1 MKIAISADSTC
12 DLSPELI
19 ERYGV
24 KIIPL
29 TVIMEG
35 KTYRD
40 GVDITPQDIFDTVAR
55 TGVLPKTSACSPEEY
70 HKFFAEILKTAD
82 HVIHYNITSKASA
95 THENAKAAAKEADL
109 AGKVSVVDS
118 LALSTGQALLVLK
131 ACDLVAEGKTPEEIV
146 SITESL
152 RPKIN
157 TSFVPD
163 SLDYLHKGGRC
174 SLASM
179 IGAKILKLHPLI
191 EIADGQMFAK
201 RKLQG
206 NMSACFKKYIAELAA
221 QYPSYDKTRCFI
233 THTHCDPALVTQVR
247 VQMEEL
253 FDFDEVLETYAG
265 SVVTSHCGKGTL
277 GLLFITE

>member
-1 MKIAISADSTC
+1 MKIVISADSTC

-19 ERYGV
+19 EKYNV
-24 KIIPL
+24 KIFPL

-35 KTYRD
+35 NIYRD
-40 GVDITPQDIFDTVAR
+40 GIDIQPQDIFDTVAR
-55 TGVLPKTSACSPEEY
+55 TGVLPKTSSSSPEEY
-70 HKFFAEILKTAD
+70 HKHFADLLKEAD
-82 HVIHYNITSKASA
+82 CVIHYGLTSKASI
-95 THENAKAAAKEADL
+95 TVQNAKTATEEEDIK
-109 AGKVSVVDS
+109 GKAFVVDS
-118 LALSTGQALLVLK
+118 LALSTGQGLLVLK
-131 ACDLVAEGKTPEEIV
+131 ACDLIAEGKTPEEIV
-146 SITESL
+146 AITEAL
-152 RPKIN
+152 RPKVN

-206 NMSACFKKYIAELAA
+206 NMASCFTRYISELAV

-233 THTHCDPALVTQVR
+233 THTHCDPALVAKVR
-247 VQMEEL
+247 AQIEEL
-253 FDFDEVLETYAG
+253 FDFDEIIETFAG
-265 SVVTSHCGKGTL
+265 SVITSHCGKGTL
-277 GLLFITE
+277 GLLFITD

>member
-1 MKIAISADSTC
+1 MKIKITADSTC

-19 ERYGV
+19 KRYDVG
-24 KIIPL
+24 ILPL
-29 TVIMEG
+29 TVVMDG
-35 KTYRD
+35 KTYLD
-40 GVDITPQDIFDTVAR
+40 GVDIVPQDIFDTVAR
-55 TGVLPKTSACSPEEY
+55 TKVLPKTSAASPEEY
-70 HKFFAEILKTAD
+70 REFFKAQLESYD
-82 HVIHYNITSKASA
+82 YVIHYNITSKAS
-95 THENAKAAAKEADL
+95 TSYNSAKAASEEEEL
-109 AGKVSVVDS
+109 AGKVFVIDS
-118 LALSTGQALLVLK
+118 LALSTGQGLLVLK
-131 ACDLVAEGKTPEEIV
+131 ACDLAAEGKTPQEIV
-146 SITESL
+146 EITEGL
-152 RPKIN
+152 RAKVN

-206 NMSACFKKYIAELAA
+206 SMTACFNRYITELSA

-233 THTHCDPALVTQVR
+233 THTHCDRELVEKVR
-247 VQMEEL
+247 KQIEEL
-253 FDFDEVLETYAG
+253 FEFDEILETFAG

-277 GLLFITE
+277 GLLFIAN